1 MHPLE
6 LRNKWNLTNYQLAA
20 AIGKTEQTIKQY
32 ASRTGTKAHRQ
43 PPLCVFLLCSE
54 LDSKWQQQGCPSLV
68 FVAA

>member
-32 ASRTGTKAHRQ
+32 AARTETKAHRH

-54 LDSKWQQQGCPSLV
+54 LDSKWQQQGAPNLV
-68 FVAA
+68 FIAA